1 MKPDEIVIQFAEVTF
16 SFHNIIGQ
24 PTDSGIVRLF
34 EAMAHILLTIPY
46 DEAHGKHSLIGLI
59 YSKAEYMAEF
69 TTEFIHPTKPG
80 IYDTTIPDNATYG
93 LRATKEA
100 VHKAVRSDYGLFEAA
115 ERGFRQF
122 ILDVVEE
129 TYIRDL
135 KHSRFF
141 YTRVSPIEFLNH
153 LQSTC
158 GGLHTINLLTLQS
171 TMQTAHKE
179 CDGIPEYIHTLE
191 DS

>member
-1 MKPDEIVIQFAEVTF
+1 MKPDEIVTQFAEATL
-16 SFHNIIGQ
+16 SFDNIIGQ
-24 PTDSGIVRLF
+24 PTDSDIVRLF
-34 EAMAHILLTIPY
+34 EAMTHILLTVPY

-59 YSKAEYMAEF
+59 YSKSEYMAEF
-69 TTEFIHPTKPG
+69 TDEFIHLTKPG
-80 IYDTTIPDNATYG
+80 IYDITISDGASDG
-93 LRATKEA
+93 LRSMKEA
-100 VHKAVRSDYGLFEAA
+100 IHKAVRSDYGLFEAA
-115 ERGFRQF
+115 ERGARQF
-122 ILDVVEE
+122 IIDVVEE

-158 GGLHTINLLTLQS
+158 GGFHAIDLLALQS

-179 CDGIPEYIHTLE
+179 CDGIP
-191 DS
+191 